1 MNSIRER
8 LLTAIN
14 NTPEPILEEVLSY
27 LEYLKTKHNSS
38 PNKPANTSVESE
50 PILRGSKAKHLL
62 KFAGTWQGDDFLEC
76 LQLVYNTRSQS
87 EF

>member
-1 MNSIRER
+1 MNSIREQLER
-8 LLTAIN
+8 AIA
-14 NTPEPILEEVLSY
+14 NTPEPILEEVLNY
-27 LEYLKTKHNSS
+27 LEYLKTKHNGTSI
-38 PNKPANTSVESE
+38 KPANTSVEVE
-50 PILRGSKAKHLL
+50 PILRGSKAKDIL

>member
-8 LLTAIN
+8 LLTAID

-27 LEYLKTKHNSS
+27 LEYLKTKHNGS
-38 PNKPANTSVESE
+38 PNKPASTSQESE

-62 KFAGTWQGDDFLEC
+62 KFAGTWQGDDFEEC